1 MESPFANL
9 FTRPTSTVAKLRSP
23 GRHMGAGAATDVL
36 SRGRDRCGGPMA
48 GPPSDCPTAGLAS
61 SRTPMARGSATPDQA
76 KECLRRVREGGD
88 GRPESRV
95 AGRGQIRLRRRD
107 RAGSRNETQVRN
119 RYAADPAGNRRR
131 DIPRGMRASR
141 RPMLSGQ
148 LVHRSTTRWSPDV
161 ARRSRARPCGDVT
174 AGEREPGGNP
184 GLSRSG
190 MQERPPSS
198 GTGIAEPNDS
208 ATREA
213 TASRSAIGSTP
224 AYAGPHGRCPRV
236 RRPASR
242 AGYAVSGGQRLVDW
256 ACGSPADVSGSSAGN
271 ITGMSPGSPP
281 ARMAMALVL
290 SNGETS

>member
-1 MESPFANL
+1 MCCPEAGS
-9 FTRPTSTVAKLRSP
+9 
-23 GRHMGAGAATDVL
+23 GAGEPRASAAGQLSDGRTRYRAAPPRRASASADQANHANDELAKAATTWSAVWVR
-36 SRGRDRCGGPMA
+36 SRA
-48 GPPSDCPTAGLAS
+48 V
-61 SRTPMARGSATPDQA
+61 
-76 KECLRRVREGGD
+76 RVRMRAPTG
-88 GRPESRV
+88 S
-95 AGRGQIRLRRRD
+95 
-107 RAGSRNETQVRN
+107 RAGSRCGIATQRTL
-119 RYAADPAGNRRR
+119 RATRWC
-131 DIPRGMRASR
+131 DIPRDALASA
-141 RPMLSGQ
+141 RPMLNGQ

-190 MQERPPSS
+190 MQERPPSP
-198 GTGIAEPNDS
+198 GTEITEPEGS

-213 TASRSAIGSTP
+213 TASRSAIGSYP
-224 AYAGPHGRCPRV
+224 ASAGPHGRCPRV

-281 ARMAMALVL
+281 ARMAMAFVL